1 MTNLS
6 SVGRTDSEKD
16 RRTRNS
22 DCLDHGGQRRDCR
35 HQSSAGGFRSLAN
48 GPSLRCAFLY
58 PCPAT
63 GDSHCLRSC
72 SDDQAKRHGRR
83 SPHPLGAS
91 AAGIKISHRAREEII
106 GFSFLRESKV
116 LWHSGRCAPKVRV
129 CCLDCTF
136 RNDPNLQE
144 KEVFMNAAPY
154 FHPQAARLA
163 RNRYALLSTA
173 ALALG

>member
-22 DCLDHGGQRRDCR
+22 DCLDHGGQRRDPG

-48 GPSLRCAFLY
+48 GPSLWCAFLY

-63 GDSHCLRSC
+63 GDSRCLRSC
-72 SDDQAKRHGRR
+72 SDDQAKRDGRR
-83 SPHPLGAS
+83 SPHPLGTS
-91 AAGIKISHRAREEII
+91 AAGIKISHRAREKII

-116 LWHSGRCAPKVRV
+116 LGTQVDVLPKSAS
-129 CCLDCTF
+129 
-136 RNDPNLQE
+136 
-144 KEVFMNAAPY
+144 AA
-154 FHPQAARLA
+154 
-163 RNRYALLSTA
+163 STVPFGKIRTSKRKRFSYPPHRTSTRK
-173 ALALG
+173 L